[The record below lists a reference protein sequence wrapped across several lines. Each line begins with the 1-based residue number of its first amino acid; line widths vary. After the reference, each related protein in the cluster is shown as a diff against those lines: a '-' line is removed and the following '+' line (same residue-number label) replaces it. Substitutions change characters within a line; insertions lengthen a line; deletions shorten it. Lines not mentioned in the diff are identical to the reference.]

1 MSGFTIDWGAIGLVF
16 GVGFVAAVGVVLLYT
31 VGLRL
36 LGMGQP
42 LDTAGDHTQYSDET
56 PRSGHTPA
64 GARALAYLC
73 WAICAAAVLYGI
85 WLTIPQ
91 FHQ

>member
-1 MSGFTIDWGAIGLVF
+1 MDIDFGAIGTVA

-31 VGLRL
+31 LGLRL
-36 LGMGQP
+36 LGTGQP
-42 LDTAGDHTQYSDET
+42 ADAGGERTQYAEET
-56 PRSGHTPA
+56 PRSGKTPP
-64 GARALAYLC
+64 GAMVGAVVC
-73 WAICAAAVLYGI
+73 FVICIAAVLTGI